1 MYDCMEQ
8 GAHVAGDQTATLILN
23 RHSGKRDGW
32 RAYRGMG
39 DGNKVAVLNEG
50 ETRELTLSP
59 GDHEVWIKLDWT
71 RSPKITLHLA
81 EASRTHLQCRAGGSP
96 WMEPIDASFRS
107 TRYIEL
113 TEPGA

>member
-1 MYDCMEQ
+1 MYDCMVQ
-8 GAHVAGDQTATLILN
+8 GTHVVGDQTATLILN
-23 RHSGKRDGW
+23 RHPGKRDGW
-32 RAYRGMG
+32 RAYRVMV

-71 RSPKITLHLA
+71 RSPKIKLNLA
-81 EASRTHLQCRAGGSP
+81 EASRTHLQCRAGGGA
-96 WMEPIDASFRS
+96 WMEPIDASFRP

>member
-1 MYDCMEQ
+1 MYDCMVQ
-8 GAHVAGDQTATLILN
+8 GTHVVGDQTATLILN
-23 RHSGKRDGW
+23 RHPGKRDGW
-32 RAYRGMG
+32 RAYRVMV

-71 RSPKITLHLA
+71 RSPKIKLNLA

-96 WMEPIDASFRS
+96 WMEPIDASFRP

>member
-1 MYDCMEQ
+1 MYDCMVQ
-8 GAHVAGDQTATLILN
+8 GTHVVGDQTATLILN

-32 RAYRGMG
+32 RAYRVMV
-39 DGNKVAVLNEG
+39 DGNKVALLNEG

-71 RSPKITLHLA
+71 RSPKFKLNLA
-81 EASRTHLQCRAGGSP
+81 EASRTYLQCRAGGGA
-96 WMEPIDASFRS
+96 WMEPIDASFRP

-113 TEPGA
+113 TEPEA